1 MFISG
6 SQGAIQFGSQNGVDL
21 TNDKGW
27 RSNEV
32 KVTNWTMTTTAQLL
46 DTTTL
51 GDYDK
56 NSVYGLRTHTGTL
69 RLLYYIDSTTTSTPN
84 NNTASWFINA
94 LTRASREKQYAAL
107 EQPSSANA
115 IESVPVSLKL
125 YLDER
130 NKGSDASFIMFD
142 ANLNNVAYS
151 SNTGELVSVDV
162 AFEAT
167 GRIYSSQL

>member
-21 TNDKGW
+21 TTDKGW

-32 KVTNWTMTTTAQLL
+32 KVTNWTMTSTAQLL
-46 DTTTL
+46 ETTTL

-69 RLLYYIDSTTTSTPN
+69 RLLYYIDSTTSSTPN

-94 LTRASREKQYAAL
+94 LTRASKEKQYAAFS
-107 EQPSSANA
+107 QAKNTPT

-151 SNTGELVSVDV
+151 SNTGELVAVDV